1 MKGVG
6 IMKKR
11 FVLDTNIL
19 LQDPT
24 ALLGFSDNDVIL
36 TSTVLQELDEYK
48 NARGELGHHAR
59 GAIRLIEEAR
69 AGGDLTKGVK
79 LQSGGVLYVE
89 PNGVHGDYLPNG
101 FSISVP
107 DNKIIATCIY
117 LTNKE
122 PSNHAP
128 VILVSNDIAMRINAS
143 VILGPAHVQEYKNLV
158 VNQDHSF
165 TGYTDLEVPYEAITS
180 IYQNGSWVG
189 KAAGKKNQWN
199 DSLTENLFVTA
210 RAIDPEGNEKTAL
223 TVYREGALRRIDEKK
238 TLFGGVTPKN
248 ALQRYAI
255 WALTNPEIPLV
266 ILSGPAGTAKTFLS
280 LAAGLEQTYT
290 SQRVR
295 DRLYQKILI
304 SRPNAEAG
312 DPGFG
317 YLPGS
322 LHEKMTPLL
331 LPFYDNLEN
340 LLARNDEEMTRT
352 QIDDLFASGVIEM
365 CALSYIRGRSLTKSY
380 LICDEA
386 QNASQLL
393 IRDIITRAGQGTKII
408 LAGDPEQCDSLNLD
422 SHNNGLVYA
431 MERFRDDPLAAIIRF
446 SDEQSVRSA
455 LAKDALSRMNSL

>member
-1 MKGVG
+1 
-6 IMKKR
+6 MKKR
-11 FVLDTNIL
+11 YVLDTNIL

-24 ALLGFSDNDVIL
+24 ALFGFSDNDVIL
-36 TSTVLQELDEYK
+36 PSTVIQELDENK
-48 NARGELGHHAR
+48 NMRGEVGHHAR
-59 GAIRLIEEAR
+59 EAIRMIEEAR
-69 AGGDLTKGVK
+69 IGGDLTKGVE
-79 LQSGGVLYVE
+79 LSSGGVLFVE
-89 PNGVHGDYLPNG
+89 PNGVRADYLPNG
-101 FSISVP
+101 FPISSP
-107 DNKIIATCIY
+107 DNRIIASCVY
-117 LTNKE
+117 LTHKYPDD
-122 PSNHAP
+122 PSP

-143 VILGPAHVQEYKNLV
+143 IILGPDHVQEYKNLV

-165 TGYTDLEVPYEAITS
+165 TGYTALDVPYAAITS
-180 IYQNGSWVG
+180 IYQNGEWAG
-189 KAAGKKNQWN
+189 KAGGDGPQWN
-199 DSLTENLFVTA
+199 AELTENLFVTA
-210 RAIDPEGNEKTAL
+210 HAIDPEGNEKTAL
-223 TVYREGALRRIDEKK
+223 TVYQHGMLHRIDEKK
-238 TLFGGVTPKN
+238 TLFGGVTHKN
-248 ALQRYAI
+248 SLQRYAI

-290 SQRVR
+290 SQRAR

-340 LLARNDEEMTRT
+340 LLSRNDEEMTRT

-446 SDEQSVRSA
+446 SDEQSVRSP

>member
-1 MKGVG
+1 MMKGVG

-11 FVLDTNIL
+11 YVLDTNIL

-36 TSTVLQELDEYK
+36 PSTVIQELDEYK

-69 AGGDLTKGVK
+69 ADGDLTKGVK
-79 LQSGGVLYVE
+79 LQSGGVLFVE
-89 PNGVHGDYLPNG
+89 PNGVRADLLPNG

-107 DNKIIATCIY
+107 DNKIIATCVY
-117 LTNKE
+117 LTNKD
-122 PSNHAP
+122 PDNHAP

-143 VILGPAHVQEYKNLV
+143 VILGSAHVQEYKNLV

-165 TGYTDLEVPYEAITS
+165 TGYTDLDVPYAAIPS
-180 IYQNGSWVG
+180 IYQNGSWNG
-189 KAAGKKNQWN
+189 APPHWN
-199 DSLTENLFVTA
+199 DGLTENLFVTA
-210 RAIDPEGNEKTAL
+210 HAIDPEGNEKTAL
-223 TVYREGALRRIDEKK
+223 TVYRDGALRHIDDKK

-255 WALTNPEIPLV
+255 WALTNPDIPLV

-280 LAAGLEQTYT
+280 LAAGLDQTYT
-290 SQRVR
+290 AQRAR

-322 LHEKMTPLL
+322 LHDKMTPLL

-340 LLARNDEEMTRT
+340 LLSRNDEETTRT

-393 IRDIITRAGQGTKII
+393 IRDIITRAGQGTKIV
-408 LAGDPEQCDSLNLD
+408 LAGDPDQCDSLNLD

-446 SDEQSVRSA
+446 TDEQSVRSP

>member
-1 MKGVG
+1 
-6 IMKKR
+6 MKKR
-11 FVLDTNIL
+11 YVLDTNIL

-24 ALLGFSDNDVIL
+24 ALFGFSDNDVIL
-36 TSTVLQELDEYK
+36 PSTVIQELDENK
-48 NARGELGHHAR
+48 NTRGEAGHHAR
-59 GAIRLIEEAR
+59 EAIRMIEEAR
-69 AGGDLTKGVK
+69 FGGDLTKGVK
-79 LQSGGVLYVE
+79 LSSGGVLYVE
-89 PNGVHGDYLPNG
+89 PNGVRSEYLPNG
-101 FSISVP
+101 FPISTP
-107 DNKIIATCIY
+107 DNRIIACCVY
-117 LTNKE
+117 LTHKYPDD
-122 PSNHAP
+122 PSP
-128 VILVSNDIAMRINAS
+128 VILVSNDVAMRINAS
-143 VILGPAHVQEYKNLV
+143 IILGPAYVQEYKNLV

-165 TGYTDLEVPYEAITS
+165 TGYTILDVPYEAITS
-180 IYQNGSWVG
+180 IYQNGEWAG
-189 KAAGKKNQWN
+189 KAMADGTQWN
-199 DSLTENLFVTA
+199 AELTENLFVTA
-210 RAIDPEGNEKTAL
+210 HAIDPEGNEKTAL
-223 TVYREGALRRIDEKK
+223 TVYQHGMLRRIDEKK
-238 TLFGGVTPKN
+238 TLFGGVTHKN
-248 ALQRYAI
+248 SLQRYAI

-290 SQRVR
+290 SQRAR

-340 LLARNDEEMTRT
+340 LLSRNDEEMTRT

-446 SDEQSVRSA
+446 SDEQSVRSP

>member
-1 MKGVG
+1 
-6 IMKKR
+6 MKKR
-11 FVLDTNIL
+11 YVLDTNIL

-24 ALLGFSDNDVIL
+24 ALFGFSDNDVIIP
-36 TSTVLQELDEYK
+36 STVIQELDENK
-48 NARGELGHHAR
+48 STRGEVGHHAR
-59 GAIRLIEEAR
+59 EAIRLIEEAR
-69 AGGDLTKGVK
+69 RDGDLIRGVK
-79 LQSGGVLYVE
+79 LSCGGVLYVE
-89 PNGVHGDYLPNG
+89 PNGVCADYLPDG

-107 DNKIIATCIY
+107 DNKIISTCVY
-117 LTNKE
+117 LTKQDPGNKK
-122 PSNHAP
+122 P

-143 VILGPAHVQEYKNLV
+143 IVLGSARVQEYKNLV

-165 TGYTDLEVPYEAITS
+165 TGYTALDVPFEAITAL
-180 IYQNGSWVG
+180 YQQGVW
-189 KAAGKKNQWN
+189 AGKKTRAKVQWN
-199 DSLTENLFVTA
+199 DGLTENLFVTA

-223 TVYREGALRRIDEKK
+223 TVYQKGELRHIDEKR
-238 TLFGGVTPKN
+238 TLFGGVTHKN

-280 LAAGLEQTYT
+280 IAAGLEQTYT
-290 SQRVR
+290 SQRAR

-340 LLARNDEEMTRT
+340 LLSRNDEEMTRT

-393 IRDIITRAGQGTKII
+393 IRDIITRAGQGTKVI

-446 SDEQSVRSA
+446 SDEQSVRSPLARDA
-455 LAKDALSRMNSL
+455 LARMSSL

>member
-1 MKGVG
+1 
-6 IMKKR
+6 MKKR
-11 FVLDTNIL
+11 YVLDTNVL
-19 LQDPT
+19 LHDPT
-24 ALLGFSDNDVIL
+24 ALFGFSDNDVIL
-36 TSTVLQELDEYK
+36 PSTVIQELDENK
-48 NARGELGHHAR
+48 NTRGEVGHHAR
-59 GAIRLIEEAR
+59 EAIRLIEEAR
-69 AGGDLTKGVK
+69 IGGDLTKGVQ
-79 LQSGGVLYVE
+79 LQNDGMLFVE
-89 PNGVHGDYLPNG
+89 PNGVRAEYLPNG
-101 FSISVP
+101 FPISVP
-107 DNKIIATCIY
+107 DNRIIATCVY
-117 LTNKE
+117 LTKE
-122 PSNHAP
+122 SDEKLP

-143 VILGPAHVQEYKNLV
+143 IILGPAHVQEYKNLV

-165 TGYTDLEVPYEAITS
+165 TGYTVLDVPYEAITA
-180 IYQNGSWVG
+180 IYQEGEWAGRSAG
-189 KAAGKKNQWN
+189 DAAKWN
-199 DSLTENLFVTA
+199 ESLTENLFVTA
-210 RAIDPEGNEKTAL
+210 HAIDAEGNEKTAL
-223 TVYREGALRRIDEKK
+223 TVYQNGALHHIDEKK

-255 WALTNPEIPLV
+255 WALTNPDIPLV

-290 SQRVR
+290 SQRAR

-340 LLARNDEEMTRT
+340 LLSRNDEEMTRT

-365 CALSYIRGRSLTKSY
+365 CALSYIRGRALTKSY
-380 LICDEA
+380 LMCDEA

-446 SDEQSVRSA
+446 TDEQSVRSP

>member
-1 MKGVG
+1 
-6 IMKKR
+6 MKKR
-11 FVLDTNIL
+11 YVLDTNIL

-36 TSTVLQELDEYK
+36 PSTVIQELDENK

-59 GAIRLIEEAR
+59 EAIRLIEEAR
-69 AGGDLTKGVK
+69 LGGDLTKGVK
-79 LQSGGVLYVE
+79 LRSGGILYAE
-89 PNGVHGDYLPNG
+89 PNGVSAEYLPNG
-101 FSISVP
+101 FPISVP
-107 DNKIIATCIY
+107 DNKIISTCVY
-117 LTNKE
+117 LTNKD
-122 PSNHAP
+122 PGNKAP
-128 VILVSNDIAMRINAS
+128 VILVSNDIAMRLNAS
-143 VILGPAHVQEYKNLV
+143 IILGSARVQEYKNLV
-158 VNQDHSF
+158 VNQDRSF
-165 TGYTDLEVPYEAITS
+165 TGHTLLDVPYEAVS
-180 IYQNGSWVG
+180 AIYRDGVW
-189 KAAGKKNQWN
+189 AGKKTRSKHQWN
-199 DSLTENLFVTA
+199 DELSENLFVTA

-223 TVYREGALRRIDEKK
+223 TIYQKGELHHIDEKR
-238 TLFGGVTPKN
+238 TLFGGVTHKN
-248 ALQRYAI
+248 SLQRYAN

-290 SQRVR
+290 SQRAR

-340 LLARNDEEMTRT
+340 LLSRNDEEMTRA

-446 SDEQSVRSA
+446 GDEQSVRSPLARDA
-455 LAKDALSRMNSL
+455 LARMNSL

>member
-1 MKGVG
+1 
-6 IMKKR
+6 MKKR
-11 FVLDTNIL
+11 YVLDTNIL

-36 TSTVLQELDEYK
+36 PSTVIQELDENK
-48 NARGELGHHAR
+48 NARGEVGHHAR
-59 GAIRLIEEAR
+59 EAIRLIEEAR
-69 AGGDLTKGVK
+69 TGGDLTKGVK

-89 PNGVHGDYLPNG
+89 PNGVRADLLPNG

-107 DNKIIATCIY
+107 DNKIIATCVY
-117 LTNKE
+117 LSNKE
-122 PSNHAP
+122 PDDHAP

-143 VILGPAHVQEYKNLV
+143 VILGSAHVQEYKNLV

-165 TGYTDLEVPYEAITS
+165 TGYTVLDVPYEAITA

-189 KAAGKKNQWN
+189 KATEGNARW
-199 DSLTENLFVTA
+199 DEALTENLFVTA
-210 RAIDPEGNEKTAL
+210 HAIDPEGNEKTAL
-223 TVYREGALRRIDEKK
+223 TVYQDGALRHIDEKK

-248 ALQRYAI
+248 VLQRYAI

-290 SQRVR
+290 SQRAR

-340 LLARNDEEMTRT
+340 LLSRNDEEMTRT
-352 QIDDLFASGVIEM
+352 QIDDLFASGVI
-365 CALSYIRGRSLTKSY
+365 
-380 LICDEA
+380 
-386 QNASQLL
+386 
-393 IRDIITRAGQGTKII
+393 
-408 LAGDPEQCDSLNLD
+408 
-422 SHNNGLVYA
+422 
-431 MERFRDDPLAAIIRF
+431 
-446 SDEQSVRSA
+446 
-455 LAKDALSRMNSL
+455 